1 MTTSEARYTRWRM
14 TALIVWS
21 AIGTL
26 VLLSVA
32 FYALGRISS
41 ALVPFVIAFIFAFL
55 LNTPVKFLVGRG
67 MSRGAAVGTCILGTL
82 VVFGVGITF
91 LVPPVG
97 RQIVA
102 FANAAPGY
110 LADAETFIASMQTQ
124 VSTIAFP
131 AWLAG
136 LVQASTSQ
144 LSQFAVKI
152 GNGVA
157 NALVS
162 AGGGVAT
169 SLFDIV
175 LALVISFW
183 ALKDLPKML
192 EELSIVA
199 GPKYEADVEHLVG
212 TVARVVGG
220 YLKGQT
226 IASLVTGTIATI
238 GLAIIGVPYALVLG
252 IITAIFNYVP
262 YVGPFAAGLIAAMVG
277 MFKGPW
283 YALFAVVVV
292 IVAQNFTDNFITP
305 RVMSEQ
311 VDLHPTLVIFSLLV
325 GGTLFG
331 IPGMLFAIP
340 VAATMKGLFV
350 YYYEQRTSRQLGTEN
365 GALFRGST
373 GAPDDQSDDR
383 SCAPADGG
391 TTQIDES

>member
-1 MTTSEARYTRWRM
+1 M

-26 VLLSVA
+26 VLLGVV

-55 LNTPVKFLVGRG
+55 LNTPVKVLVRRG
-67 MSRGAAVGTCILGTL
+67 MGRGAAVGTCL
-82 VVFGVGITF
+82 VAALAAFAIGITF

-110 LADAETFIASMQTQ
+110 LADAEKFINGLQTQ
-124 VSTIAFP
+124 VSNIAFP
-131 AWLAG
+131 LWLAD
-136 LVQASTSQ
+136 LVQASTTQ

-157 NALVS
+157 GALVS
-162 AGGGVAT
+162 AGSGVAT
-169 SLFDIV
+169 SLFDVV

-183 ALKDLPKML
+183 ALKDMPKML
-192 EELSIVA
+192 EELSLLA
-199 GPKYEADVEHLVG
+199 GPKHEADVEHLVG

-226 IASLVTGTIATI
+226 IASLVTGAIATV
-238 GLAIIGVPYALVLG
+238 GLAIIGIPYALVLG
-252 IITAIFNYVP
+252 IITTVFNYVP

-283 YALFAVVVV
+283 YALFAVA
-292 IVAQNFTDNFITP
+292 IIIIAQNFTDNFITP
-305 RVMSEQ
+305 RIMSEQ

-325 GGTLFG
+325 GGSLFG

-350 YYYEQRTSRQLGTEN
+350 YYYEQQTSRQLGTED

-373 GAPDDQSDDR
+373 CGPDDQD
-383 SCAPADGG
+383 CAPADGD